1 MKKGMKIAVLGAGR
15 SGRSAALLAQKQ
27 GHYVTCFDT
36 NTEIPKG
43 WDPDIC
49 LKTGATEEDG
59 RAYAADMV
67 IISPG
72 IEGDCPFTLAF
83 LEAGAPLI
91 GEIEYAYSLYKGRI
105 IAITGTNGKTT
116 TTSLLEQ
123 IFQQAGWKALACGNY
138 GLPMAEAIMQEP
150 CPELLILELSSF
162 QLETIK
168 DFHAEV
174 AIWLNFA
181 PDHMDRYKAVD
192 DYYQAKLRI
201 FENMG
206 AEDHA
211 IVRVGEVLPPIKPV
225 IETFSSESCAGNLS
239 FVSGCIEE
247 DSKLLLD
254 LRGTSM
260 DQAHNAENVMASI
273 LASRVFGISVDQVAQ
288 TLQTFSPPGH
298 RCQYVAEQGGILWL
312 NDSKSTNLHS
322 TEAALKSQTRP
333 VVLIVGGKDKGLDYA
348 PLLPLLKSKLR
359 ACVVFGQ
366 ITDQLYDCFSSTVP
380 TVRATDLADVVAH
393 AHALA
398 QEGDVVLFS
407 PGTSSFDMF
416 TGYVQRGQIFRD
428 AVLQILTQ

>member
-15 SGRSAALLAQKQ
+15 SGKSAALLAQKQ
-27 GHYVTCFDT
+27 GHHVTCFDS
-36 NTEIPKG
+36 NTEIPKD
-43 WDPDIC
+43 WNPDIC
-49 LKTGATEEDG
+49 LKTGASEEDG
-59 RAYAADMV
+59 RAYTADLV

-72 IEGDCPFTLAF
+72 IEADCPFTLAF
-83 LEAGAPLI
+83 LEAGASLI

-116 TTSLLEQ
+116 TTSLLEK
-123 IFQQAGWKALACGNY
+123 IFQQAGWKAVACGNY

-168 DFHAEV
+168 NFRAEV

-181 PDHMDRYKAVD
+181 PDHMDRYKCVD

-201 FENMG
+201 FDNMHP
-206 AEDHA
+206 EDHA
-211 IVRVGEVLPPIKPV
+211 IVRVAELLPSIKPS
-225 IETFSSESCAGNLS
+225 IQTFSSESREGDLS
-239 FVSGCIEE
+239 FVSGWIEE
-247 DSKLLLD
+247 DSKKLLD
-254 LRGTSM
+254 LRGTRM

-273 LASRVFGISVDQVAQ
+273 LAARVFGISIDQVAQ
-288 TLQTFSPPGH
+288 TLQEFSPPGH

-333 VVLIVGGKDKGLDYA
+333 VVLIVGGKDKGLDYT

-359 ACVVFGQ
+359 ACIVFGQ
-366 ITDQLYDCFSSTVP
+366 ISDQLYDCFSSTVL
-380 TVRATDLADVVAH
+380 TVRGTDLTDVVAH
-393 AHALA
+393 AQALA

-428 AVLQILTQ
+428 AVLQSLNQ

>member
-15 SGRSAALLAQKQ
+15 SGKSAALLAQKQ
-27 GHYVTCFDT
+27 GHHVTCFDT

-43 WDPDIC
+43 WDSAIC

-59 RAYAADMV
+59 RAYAADLV

-72 IEGDCPFTLAF
+72 VEGDCPFTLAF
-83 LEAGAPLI
+83 LEAGAPLV
-91 GEIEYAYSLYKGRI
+91 GEIEYAYSFYKGRI

-123 IFQQAGWKALACGNY
+123 IFQQAGWKAIACGNY

-168 DFHAEV
+168 DFRAEV

-206 AEDHA
+206 SEDHA

-225 IETFSSESCAGNLS
+225 IETFSSESCAGNLG

-247 DSKLLLD
+247 DSNLLLD
-254 LRGTSM
+254 LRETSM

-273 LASRVFGISVDQVAQ
+273 LAARVFGIGVDQVAQ
-288 TLQTFSPPGH
+288 TLQGFSPPGH
-298 RCQYVAEQGGILWL
+298 RCQYVAEQDGILWL

-322 TEAALKSQTRP
+322 TAAALKSQTHS

-359 ACVVFGQ
+359 ACIVFGQ
-366 ITDQLYDCFSSTVP
+366 ISDQLYDCFSSTVS
-380 TVRATDLADVVAH
+380 TVKATDLVDVVAH

-428 AVLQILTQ
+428 AVLQSLTQ